1 MQIVDRRKLDENLEI
16 KEPTAEDVAEK
27 QMAHAKASFGK
38 VLEIGSQRRA
48 EPGAAKT
55 TWRDVAFMIAF
66 MNVNGQQVISG
77 RCLGLRSDGRTFV
90 ADYLFSPV
98 WERGLDW
105 TAIAEDRLN
114 TFLDCGC
121 LDGTAC
127 EMHQKTCEAWL
138 IEGVQRIQSV
148 GAQGVPPAVEAF
160 MKAQQQKPQIITPGR

>member
-1 MQIVDRRKLDENLEI
+1 MQIVDRRKLDETLEI
-16 KEPTAEDVAEK
+16 PEKPEQVNHAIEFINRLAEEGGQIATQNPTLVK
-27 QMAHAKASFGK
+27 RSKAS
-38 VLEIGSQRRA
+38 
-48 EPGAAKT
+48 
-55 TWRDVAFMIAF
+55 WNDVAFMIAF

-77 RCLGLRSDGRTFV
+77 RCLGLRSDNRTFV

-105 TAIAEDRLN
+105 TAIAEERLN

-121 LDGTAC
+121 QDGTAC